1 MIDRTDHDD
10 AKGKKG
16 GDKIDDDPHADHSL
30 DPNEHYGQESDIPTE
45 EAELDRG
52 PEEIERR

>member
-1 MIDRTDHDD
+1 VIDRTDHDVETD
-10 AKGKKG
+10 IRKSETV
-16 GDKIDDDPHADHSL
+16 DDDPHADHSL
-30 DPNEHYGQESDIPTE
+30 DPNEHYGQESDVPTE